1 VALRADPDRLD
12 RSRSWGSGPPPE
24 VSVAVSTFGR
34 AGFLEDLL
42 QRLRDQDLPADR
54 FEVTIV
60 DNGSAD
66 DTWDV
71 LEAAVRRDD
80 RLRLQVARVERNRA
94 PAGGRNLAVALSRG
108 EVIAF
113 TDDDCLPAPG
123 WLSSILREVRG
134 GAAIVQGRT
143 EPQPDGVRTSDWD
156 RSVWVLGRSGL
167 FETCNMAYRRVD
179 LEALGGFDE
188 RSAVIGHR
196 AARPFGED
204 VELGW
209 RAEGLGGRYAFA
221 GDALVHHRW
230 LPGSY
235 RAWLAERRQLANFP
249 ALARR
254 VPGLRARFWHRIFLT
269 RTSASFDLAVV
280 GTLAAA
286 LTGRPLLLLAA
297 GPWARQRWVDAGDRP
312 GRGRAIRVA
321 QLAVGDLASLGA
333 LAEGSLRHR
342 RLLL

>member
-1 VALRADPDRLD
+1 M
-12 RSRSWGSGPPPE
+12 
-24 VSVAVSTFGR
+24 AVSTFGR
-34 AGFLEDLL
+34 AGFLEELL
-42 QRLRDQDLPADR
+42 ERLRVQDLPADR

-60 DNGSAD
+60 DNGSSD
-66 DTWDV
+66 DTWD
-71 LEAAVRRDD
+71 LLQAAVRRDD
-80 RLRLQVARVERNRA
+80 PLRLQVARVEQNRA

-108 EVIAF
+108 EVVAF
-113 TDDDCLPAPG
+113 TDDDCLPTPG
-123 WLSSILREVRG
+123 WLSSILQEVRA

-156 RSVWVLGRSGL
+156 RSVWVLARSGL
-167 FETCNMAYRRVD
+167 FETCNMAYRRAD
-179 LEALGGFDE
+179 LEALGGFDQ

-221 GDALVHHRW
+221 DDALVHHRW

-235 RAWLAERRQLANFP
+235 RSWLAERRQLANFP

-254 VPGLRARFWHRIFLT
+254 VPAVRTLFWNRIFLT
-269 RTSASFDLAVV
+269 RTSAAFDLAVV
-280 GTLAAA
+280 GAVAAG
-286 LTGRPLLLLAA
+286 LTSRPLLLLAA
-297 GPWARQRWVDAGDRP
+297 APWVRQRWLDAGDRP
-312 GRGRAIRVA
+312 GRGRAVRVA
-321 QLAVGDLASLGA
+321 QLAVGDLAALGA

-342 RLLL
+342 WLLL

>member
-1 VALRADPDRLD
+1 V
-12 RSRSWGSGPPPE
+12 
-24 VSVAVSTFGR
+24 VVSTFGR
-34 AGFLEDLL
+34 AGFLEELL
-42 QRLRDQDLPADR
+42 QRLRDQDVPADR

-66 DTWDV
+66 DTWEV
-71 LEAAVRRDD
+71 LEAAVRGDD
-80 RLRLQVARVERNRA
+80 RLRLQVARVEQNRA

-123 WLSSILREVRG
+123 WLSSIQREVRA

-143 EPQPDGVRTSDWD
+143 EPPPDGVRTSDWD
-156 RSVWVLGRSGL
+156 RSVWVLARSGL
-167 FETCNMAYRRVD
+167 FETCNMAYRRAD

-188 RSAVIGHR
+188 RSAVVGHR

-221 GDALVHHRW
+221 HDALVHHRW

-235 RAWLAERRQLANFP
+235 RSWLSERRQLANFP

-254 VPGLRARFWHRIFLT
+254 VPAVRALFWNRVFLT
-269 RTSASFDLAVV
+269 RTSAAFDLAVV
-280 GTLAAA
+280 GAVAAGIA
-286 LTGRPLLLLAA
+286 SQPLLLVTAV
-297 GPWARQRWVDAGDRP
+297 PWARQRWVDAADRP
-312 GRGRAIRVA
+312 GRRRAVRVV
-321 QLAVGDLASLGA
+321 QLAVGDVVALGA